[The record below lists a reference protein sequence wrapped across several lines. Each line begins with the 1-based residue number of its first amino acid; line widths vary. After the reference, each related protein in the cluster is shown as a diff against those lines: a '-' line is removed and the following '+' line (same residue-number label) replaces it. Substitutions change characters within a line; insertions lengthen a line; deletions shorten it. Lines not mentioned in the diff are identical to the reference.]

1 MAIDTLGKL
10 VMVKHSKNSKI
21 KNLTKKEETLS
32 VWRKYYNIILKNK
45 TKIIEVMG
53 VISFIFGIFGVYT
66 YFESSNQI
74 TTLENQLN
82 ETHKELNATHE
93 ELIKAKNEINNLS
106 IANKDE
112 ILLALYEVKSIGF
125 DNQSRENFFQ
135 KKFGFSYE
143 KAQNILNYLSKTDDY
158 DLGFY
163 SLTRNDDPSSL
174 YHFEM
179 ALIKDPTSN
188 ESKIGKSISL
198 IGLNR
203 SNESRKILFELE
215 ATYPDK
221 IFINKLIGDSYYIEG
236 NYSKSVDYYMLS
248 LGYISTKSGPNSGL
262 NDINNLELISF
273 TCEIKA
279 KGLFNSPWI
288 SINNESDGSKHCKVI
303 LKDFGVIVEQKY
315 KLSQATQYSDY
326 TFVYNY
332 FNPMPTWSGW
342 SQTESQPVEN
352 R

>member
-1 MAIDTLGKL
+1 
-10 VMVKHSKNSKI
+10 MVKHSKNYRA
-21 KNLTKKEETLS
+21 KNLTKKKETLS

-82 ETHKELNATHE
+82 ETYKELNETHI
-93 ELIKAKNEINNLS
+93 ELINAKNEINNLS
-106 IANKDE
+106 LANKNE
-112 ILLALYEVKSIGF
+112 ILLAILEVKSIGF
-125 DNQSRENFFQ
+125 DNQSREKFFQ
-135 KKFGFSYE
+135 TKFGFSYE
-143 KAQNILNYLSKTDDY
+143 KAQNILKYLSKTDDY
-158 DLGFY
+158 DLGFN
-163 SLTRNDDPSSL
+163 SLMRNDYPSSL
-174 YHFEM
+174 YHFDM

-188 ESKIGKSISL
+188 ESKIGKSIAL

-215 ATYPDK
+215 PTYIDK
-221 IFINKLIGDSYYIEG
+221 KFINKLIGDSYYIEG

-248 LGYISTKSGPNSGL
+248 LGYYFTESGKK
-262 NDINNLELISF
+262 DINGLELFSV

-279 KGLFNSPWI
+279 KGLFDSPWI
-288 SINNESDGSKHCKVI
+288 SITNLNDGWKICEVP
-303 LKDFGVIVEQKY
+303 LKDFGIAIRGKY
-315 KLSQATQYSDY
+315 KLSQATDY
-326 TFVYNY
+326 FDYFFVRKYVY
-332 FNPMPTWSGW
+332 PEPTAILG
-342 SQTESQPVEN
+342 QEESQPVDN

>member
-1 MAIDTLGKL
+1 
-10 VMVKHSKNSKI
+10 MVKHSKNSKI

-53 VISFIFGIFGVYT
+53 VISFIFGIFGIIT

-74 TTLENQLN
+74 TTLENRLN
-82 ETHKELNATHE
+82 ETYRELNATHE

-143 KAQNILNYLSKTDDY
+143 IAQNILNYLSKTDDS
-158 DLGFY
+158 DLGFQ
-163 SLTRNDDPSSL
+163 SLMRNDYNSSL

-188 ESKIGKSISL
+188 ESKIGKSIAL
-198 IGLNR
+198 IGLKR

-215 ATYPDK
+215 PTYPNK
-221 IFINKLIGDSYYIEG
+221 IFIYYLIGYSYYNEG

-279 KGLFNSPWI
+279 TGLFDSPWI

-303 LKDFGVIVEQKY
+303 LKDFGVVVEQKY
-315 KLSQATQYSDY
+315 KLSQDIYSTDY
-326 TFVYNY
+326 TFVRKYAY
-332 FNPMPTWSGW
+332 PEPTGQLGAV
-342 SQTESQPVEN
+342 QTPQPVEN